1 MLFRSG
7 RAMDLSNST
16 GPTPQMM
23 AFFNA
28 MHKFKPTELLY
39 SPAGGR
45 QWRRSGR
52 MADTTGA
59 TKRMHYNHV
68 HVGFADGGILGKP
81 FLHDSGGWHNPGELS
96 INQTR
101 KPEAV
106 LTNAQW
112 KAVSDIAV
120 NGQGAG
126 PVYNITVPAD
136 PSEDR
141 TTVARRI
148 GEVLDFRELNRMVAV

>member
-1 MLFRSG
+1 
-7 RAMDLSNST
+7 MDFSNST

-39 SPAGGR
+39 SPAGAR

-68 HVGFADGGILGKP
+68 HVGFANGGILGKP
-81 FLHDSGGWHNPGELS
+81 FLHDRGGWHNPGELS

-112 KAVSDIAV
+112 QMVSRLAEQNLASGGGGVQIGTV
-120 NGQGAG
+120 QGYTA
-126 PVYNITVPAD
+126 
-136 PSEDR
+136 EE
-141 TTVARRI
+141 VAREI
-148 GEVLDFRELNRMVAV
+148 AREQRKRDSLYVR